1 MFQQLFK
8 KIYTISNQNHDI
20 LTKKMGEIDIF
31 CDINTKIYIV
41 I

>member
-8 KIYTISNQNHDI
+8 KNYTISNQNHDI
-20 LTKKMGEIDIF
+20 LTKEIGEIDMF
-31 CDINTKIYIV
+31 CAINTKIYIV